1 MATDISGAVLVGGA
15 SRRMG
20 QDKAMMRFGGA
31 PLIARAVEALRPV
44 VQEILIVGRRAA
56 RFAWLPGVH
65 WFEDILPPIG
75 PLAGIYTALQYAQS
89 PYCLIVACDMPFL
102 NPSLLSFLADA
113 AGGWD
118 AVVPEIDGRLQPL
131 HAVYGRSCLP
141 AIEEML
147 AVGQHCPLDLYPRV
161 RTRFVT
167 AEELRIVDRRL
178 LSFLN
183 VNTPAEWQTA
193 LALLE
198 EQTVRASCS
207 HLP

>member
-1 MATDISGAVLVGGA
+1 
-15 SRRMG
+15 
-20 QDKAMMRFGGA
+20 
-31 PLIARAVEALRPV
+31 
-44 VQEILIVGRRAA
+44 
-56 RFAWLPGVH
+56 
-65 WFEDILPPIG
+65 
-75 PLAGIYTALQYAQS
+75 
-89 PYCLIVACDMPFL
+89 
-102 NPSLLSFLADA
+102 
-113 AGGWD
+113 
-118 AVVPEIDGRLQPL
+118 
-131 HAVYGRSCLP
+131 
-141 AIEEML
+141 ML